1 MPTPPGL
8 RSPGLDAMS
17 SASRPPLPTPSIL
30 PVLMAVPYSPPARMS
45 PTRWSRSSKSL
56 WFESRSTCRK
66 SEVPR
71 LTENPRFLI
80 YHHCFRF
87 LVPRTFLMSDQRQLF
102 GTDGIRGIAGEFPLT
117 KQSTYLIGRALG
129 HDLLRNTPRPQAVI
143 GQDTRESSCW
153 IADRVSEGLAAVGVD
168 VHSAGVITTPGVAYL
183 ARSRK
188 MAAGVVISASHNP
201 WTDNGIKVF
210 SGDGFKLTD
219 ARELAIEKEIFAQLE
234 NPASADDTALKVP
247 RPSLPGEAELRHAYI
262 KSLAASV
269 SSDLSKLRVLVDC
282 ANGAA
287 TAEAPELFRTL
298 GIQATF
304 TCTSPNGKNIN
315 DGCGAL
321 HPEILAKAVAESNGK
336 FDLGVTFDGD
346 ADRALFCDAAG
357 RVING
362 DAVLLA
368 AARDMRA
375 QGKLKADTVVST
387 TMSNMGLEIALK
399 TSGVR
404 MLRANVG
411 DKYVL
416 EEMLK
421 TGATLGGEQSG
432 HIIFR
437 DEDSTTGDGL
447 LTALRLM
454 DIIVRAGRPLAELV
468 ADLKV
473 FPQKIQNVRVREKVP
488 FKQVPAI
495 QSAIEAA
502 ERELDGNGRVVVRY
516 SGTEALARVMVEA
529 DSKEKMESVTAAIAE
544 EIQKA

>member
-1 MPTPPGL
+1 MIRWKAQKT
-8 RSPGLDAMS
+8 RR
-17 SASRPPLPTPSIL
+17 ASFIISCCIL
-30 PVLMAVPYSPPARMS
+30 LMN
-45 PTRWSRSSKSL
+45 
-56 WFESRSTCRK
+56 E
-66 SEVPR
+66 
-71 LTENPRFLI
+71 
-80 YHHCFRF
+80 
-87 LVPRTFLMSDQRQLF
+87 QRQLF
-102 GTDGIRGIAGEFPLT
+102 GTDGIRGVAGEFPLT

-129 HDLLRNTPRPQAVI
+129 HDLVRNIPRAQAVI
-143 GQDTRESSCW
+143 GQDTRESSRW
-153 IADRVSEGLAAVGVD
+153 IADRVAEGLAAVGVD

-219 ARELAIEKEIFAQLE
+219 DRELAIEKEIFALLQ
-234 NPASADDTALKVP
+234 NPGSADDTALKVP
-247 RPSLPGEAELRHAYI
+247 RPSLPGEAELRRAYI
-262 KSLAASV
+262 NSLAESV
-269 SSDLSKLRVLVDC
+269 KSDLSKLRILVDC

-287 TAEAPELFRTL
+287 TAEAPELFRAL
-298 GIQATF
+298 GVQATF
-304 TCTSPNGKNIN
+304 IHVSPDGKNIHEH
-315 DGCGAL
+315 CGAL
-321 HPEILAKAVAESNGK
+321 HPETLGRNVTESAGQ

-346 ADRALFCDAAG
+346 ADRALFCDASG

-368 AARDMRA
+368 AARDMHA
-375 QGKLKADTVVST
+375 QGTLKADTVVST
-387 TMSNMGLEIALK
+387 TMSNMGLEVALK
-399 TSGVR
+399 NSGIR

-437 DEDSTTGDGL
+437 DGDSTTGDGL

-454 DIIVRAGRPLAELV
+454 DIIVRAGKTLADLIH
-468 ADLKV
+468 DLKV
-473 FPQKIQNVRVREKVP
+473 YPQKIQNVRVREKVP
-488 FKQVPAI
+488 FAQVPAI
-495 QSAIEAA
+495 QSAITKA
-502 ERELDGNGRVVVRY
+502 EQELNGNGRVVVRY

-529 DSKEKMESVTAAIAE
+529 ESEVKMEALAAAIAV
-544 EIQKA
+544 EIQKALGA